1 MHLKCPSVDNNQR
14 VTWLVELIIIPISN
28 LMRSIGAI
36 WPGFGVFRSV
46 SEVWDSFW
54 HWHFMCPEGK
64 KVNGI
69 TVSECLVKH
78 CIQHSK
84 LTFSSCHKTQCALNT
99 DVLAMKL
106 VAVFKPD
113 GNRPQLKTNN
123 ELANTHYKI
132 YQNVRI
138 FKSLKI

>member
-1 MHLKCPSVDNNQR
+1 
-14 VTWLVELIIIPISN
+14 
-28 LMRSIGAI
+28 
-36 WPGFGVFRSV
+36 
-46 SEVWDSFW
+46 
-54 HWHFMCPEGK
+54 MCPESE
-64 KVNGI
+64 KVNDI
-69 TVSECLVKH
+69 TISQCLDKH

-84 LTFSSCHKTQCALNT
+84 LTFSSYHKTQRALNIN
-99 DVLAMKL
+99 VLAIKL

-123 ELANTHYKI
+123 DLANTRYKI